1 MSMDTKVIFYKQD
14 ELDQNTKFNLRRE
27 LLGLEQ
33 KSNFSQYKYKVKGVL
48 NEIPHYRPVN
58 STIIV
63 KNEDVD
69 KIKDILKKYK
79 AIFEIF
85 EIKVPKSKLR
95 V

>member
-1 MSMDTKVIFYKQD
+1 MDTKVIFYKQD
-14 ELDQNTKFNLRRE
+14 RLDQNTKFKMRRE

-33 KSNFSQYKYKVKGVL
+33 KSNFSQYKYKVKGIL

-69 KIKDILKKYK
+69 KIKKILNKYK
-79 AIFEIF
+79 VTLEIF
-85 EIKVPKSKLR
+85 EVKVPNSKLK